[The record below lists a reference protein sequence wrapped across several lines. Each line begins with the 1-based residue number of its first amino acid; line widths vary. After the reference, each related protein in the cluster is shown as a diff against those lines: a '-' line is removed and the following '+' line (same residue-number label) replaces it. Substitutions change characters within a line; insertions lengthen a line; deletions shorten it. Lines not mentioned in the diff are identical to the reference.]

1 MSHFQIRVAQPF
13 IAALILIV
21 AGTQPAFSQSTQH
34 RQTDLQFVTRMN
46 QEAAQMLIRASDL
59 EKRLRQVEATTG
71 PMPQTKEHIL
81 LGRQV
86 SSNADKD
93 QITSRQ
99 GSSAGEAETRASERL
114 RHKNRAVSDSDM
126 KRLRRE
132 LRSLKSQ
139 IRQEQKRLK
148 SKNFDQQK
156 SVKDQQKR
164 MKKLDARLRRIQK
177 EIIAFN

>member
-1 MSHFQIRVAQPF
+1 MI
-13 IAALILIV
+13 
-21 AGTQPAFSQSTQH
+21 
-34 RQTDLQFVTRMN
+34 
-46 QEAAQMLIRASDL
+46 
-59 EKRLRQVEATTG
+59 
-71 PMPQTKEHIL
+71 
-81 LGRQV
+81 
-86 SSNADKD
+86 
-93 QITSRQ
+93 Q
-99 GSSAGEAETRASERL
+99 GSTGLWNHPETRASERL
-114 RHKNRAVSDSDM
+114 RHKNRSVSDSDM